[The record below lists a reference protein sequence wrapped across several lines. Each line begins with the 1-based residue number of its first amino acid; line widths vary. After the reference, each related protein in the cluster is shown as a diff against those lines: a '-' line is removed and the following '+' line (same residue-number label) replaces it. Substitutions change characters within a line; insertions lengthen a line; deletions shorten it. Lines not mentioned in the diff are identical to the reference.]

1 MELSEVKKYLRI
13 DDDLADDDATLT
25 SLISAGRIYLESATG
40 KKYDD
45 ANTLMNTFIKLFV
58 KDVFEGEKNAALAKA
73 KDSILSQIKIS
84 QDFAGVDAS

>member
-1 MELSEVKKYLRI
+1 MTLSDVKKYLRI
-13 DDDLADDDATLT
+13 DEDITEDDDTLN
-25 SLISAGRIYLESATG
+25 SLISAGETYLESATG

-45 ANTLMNTFIKLFV
+45 ANALMNTYIKLFV
-58 KDVFEGEKNAALAKA
+58 KDIFEGEVNSALAKA